1 MIITQLTSI
10 FSRCGF
16 PTALVSDNG
25 PQFTGKGFQKWLRYK
40 GIAHIRSSPY
50 HPQGNGVVERLH
62 RTLTGVISKM
72 IDKKGNWAAV
82 VPMTLYFIRCS
93 PCSATGMSPFM
104 ARQGWE
110 PATPVQLLY
119 KGWAQTDLGDIDLED
134 WLMVNAERVQS
145 LREKATVTKQSVS
158 KQRKQAWDAKA
169 QAREF
174 DRGDE
179 VLMRKPGINTKLA
192 ESWEGPYTV
201 VKRNS
206 PLSYK
211 INTGDRVIPS
221 VHVQLLKKYLTRSDN
236 PKVTRVTSVFEP
248 DTDKYAIL
256 DRYSEVKVSEE
267 GLDGKQ
273 AADVRGWET
282 GFQDIL
288 TKEPGLTPLVKFGID
303 TGDHPPIHQRAYST
317 PSSLRDSIDKEI
329 DWLLSKNFIRP
340 SDSPWAS
347 PMVTVRKPDRSA
359 RLFMCRF
366 QSYQSGDP
374 AGPLLHA
381 QSRGGARKCG
391 QV

>member
-10 FSRCGF
+10 FSRCDF

-82 VPMTLYFIRCS
+82 VLMALYFIRCS
-93 PCSATGMSPFM
+93 PCSATGISPFM
-104 ARQGWE
+104 AKQGWE
-110 PATPVQLLY
+110 SATPVQLLY
-119 KGWAQTDLGDIDLED
+119 EGWAQTDLGDIDLED

-211 INTGDRVIPS
+211 INTEDRVIPS

-256 DRYSEVKVSEE
+256 D
-267 GLDGKQ
+267 
-273 AADVRGWET
+273 
-282 GFQDIL
+282 
-288 TKEPGLTPLVKFGID
+288 
-303 TGDHPPIHQRAYST
+303 
-317 PSSLRDSIDKEI
+317 
-329 DWLLSKNFIRP
+329 
-340 SDSPWAS
+340 
-347 PMVTVRKPDRSA
+347 
-359 RLFMCRF
+359 
-366 QSYQSGDP
+366 
-374 AGPLLHA
+374 
-381 QSRGGARKCG
+381 
-391 QV
+391 